1 MGLFDL
7 FKTKKGSEPVEDVN
21 VMGASSNSSA
31 KKGGE
36 TYRQWGHR
44 MAGLNQGNSST
55 LEPHLHI
62 VVQTIK
68 AEQGNDKAVQESL
81 RQKNETQIASLQNQK
96 DLAENEKVASDAKI
110 GRITQRIADLKQSLT
125 DLQTQILRPDRIA
138 RANFI
143 IGCLILIPLTVYLF
157 IFYSS
162 TAYSAF
168 FKNFTFGGEN
178 GLGDHMFDSRALAEA
193 WAASWTTG
201 LFVLLITFV
210 FMAMGYALHQFSS
223 EKGGM
228 KYLKIIGI
236 VLVTFIFDSL
246 LAFGITEKIYNLQ
259 ALTKLEEQPDYTV
272 AMASLDP
279 SFWTVIFCGFV
290 AYIIWGLMYGF
301 VMTNYNLLDTN
312 NIQRQAIQNA
322 ISQEQ
327 RNLQA
332 EQQNNLALVNKITN
346 LEGQI
351 YATRLQ
357 APSQVLYD
365 YGQMKLE
372 LNNFLTGWIT
382 YMIGAALSQDEIDR
396 VKTVLQGFCDTLPK
410 N

>member
-7 FKTKKGSEPVEDVN
+7 FKTKKGSESAE
-21 VMGASSNSSA
+21 GADAVGATSNSSA

-44 MAGLNQGNSST
+44 MAGLNQGNTST

-68 AEQGNDKAVQESL
+68 AEQENDMAVQESL
-81 RQKNETQIASLQNQK
+81 RQKTETQIAALQNEK
-96 DLAENEKVASDAKI
+96 DLAENEKTALEQ
-110 GRITQRIADLKQSLT
+110 RIENIKQRIAELKQDLSN
-125 DLQTQILRPDRIA
+125 LQTQTLRPDRIA

-168 FKNFTFGGEN
+168 FKNFTFGED
-178 GLGDHMFDSRALAEA
+178 GLGNHMFDSRALAEA

-210 FMAMGYALHQFSS
+210 FMAMGYVLHQFSS
-223 EKGGM
+223 EQGGM

-259 ALTKLEEQPDYTV
+259 ALTKLEAQPDYSV

-312 NIQRQAIQNA
+312 NIQRQAIENS
-322 ISQEQ
+322 ISQEE

-332 EQQNNLALVNKITN
+332 EQQKNLDLVNKITN
-346 LEGQI
+346 LASQI
-351 YATRLQ
+351 YATNIQ
-357 APSQVLYD
+357 APSQVLHD

-372 LNNFLTGWIT
+372 LNNFLTGWTT
-382 YMIGAALSQDEIDR
+382 YMVGAALPQSEIE
-396 VKTVLQGFCDTLPK
+396 KAKSILKEYCDTLK
-410 N
+410 K